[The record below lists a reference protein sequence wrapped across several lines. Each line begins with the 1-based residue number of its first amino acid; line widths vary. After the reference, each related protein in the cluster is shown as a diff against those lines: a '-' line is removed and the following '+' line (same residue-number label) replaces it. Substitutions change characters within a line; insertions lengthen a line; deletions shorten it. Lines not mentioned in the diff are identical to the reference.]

1 MTLKTAHSVGL
12 SGITTCMG
20 IQNGGFALE
29 LQKKIANDDIKILI
43 EKI

>member
-1 MTLKTAHSVGL
+1 
-12 SGITTCMG
+12 MG

-43 EKI
+43 EKIWVHLGYNLIF